1 MFNFES
7 IIQSLYICQIKLED
21 AENNS
26 IKNGRK
32 VIGKLEEKARELIAE
47 LDNEERRKS
56 EAQKNLRKTER
67 GINEYMYRSSED
79 NKNSDRIKVESHLER
94 NANI

>member
-1 MFNFES
+1 M
-7 IIQSLYICQIKLED
+7 YICQIKLED